1 MSNTPF
7 LEIGKIIN
15 THGVRGELKLEPWA
29 DSPEQLKKLKTLC
42 LGDRTLEVEQCRV
55 HGRFLIL
62 KLRGI
67 DTVEAAMALKTRV
80 VSAPREELPLPEGS
94 FFIQDMLGLPVLTE
108 AGEEVGIL
116 EDVLDYPAGRVF
128 LVRGKEEHLI
138 PENGGFF
145 QSLDP
150 GKGHLVVR
158 LLEGM

>member
-1 MSNTPF
+1 MSNSPY
-7 LEIGKIIN
+7 LEIGRIIN
-15 THGVRGELKLEPWA
+15 THGVRGEVKVEPWA
-29 DSPEQLKKLKTLC
+29 DSPEQLKKLKALH
-42 LGDRTLEVEQCRV
+42 LEDRALEVEQCRV

-62 KLRGI
+62 KLRSI
-67 DTVEAAMALKTRV
+67 DSVEAAMGLKNRV
-80 VSAPREELPLPEGS
+80 VSAEREELPLPEGS

-108 AGEEVGIL
+108 EGEEVGVL

-145 QSLDP
+145 RSLDP
-150 GKGHLVVR
+150 SKGHLVVH